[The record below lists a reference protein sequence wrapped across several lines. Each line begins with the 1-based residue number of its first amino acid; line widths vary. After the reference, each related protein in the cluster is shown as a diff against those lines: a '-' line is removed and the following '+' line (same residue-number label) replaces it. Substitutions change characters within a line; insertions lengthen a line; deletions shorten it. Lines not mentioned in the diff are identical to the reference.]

1 MSFIPSSVTR
11 GVSSP
16 VLSNHKFQMHPLF
29 CLQYRAVEFRWEW
42 ASEGDDAAA
51 AARRRERAH
60 ARTSSSLAHLTPA
73 SSASAGASYPPTAI
87 RAAQGTRQIHGFAE
101 SRTMAAVV
109 TTVSVAK
116 TPVDVPPQLDFAAR
130 RKAKNAVAAEP
141 EAEPELME
149 AELEMPGTPPFNPDA
164 ATVWEK
170 EEARDIDNNTSPST
184 DVSELSDEADLSSD
198 RMQERHDAASCIQ
211 RASRGFLA
219 KRCLA
224 NRLSAVGRPVELRIT
239 QVQNLEMLCD
249 FRDVNSIYCNVRVL
263 KRPFGPFMFQFSTSK
278 STNVNLPTW
287 TDTFFVPMLSSRCD
301 LVVTL
306 VGVTVTNKQR
316 FLGQAIAQLEPGWE
330 KIPKVSAPLA
340 KWKFPVEESL
350 LGLHRFVTGTVN
362 LEIAPVS
369 SRLPCKAG
377 QFLMAP
383 PISSRPSG
391 AFSSFWTRKV
401 TISTPSPQTPN
412 NPASAS
418 PARKSVVTR
427 WGVLTDTS
435 FHLFDNSSAKLL
447 ISFDLAKI
455 QLIQSNP
462 DSRKSDPNRL
472 FPVKIYSQGTLYV
485 FYVSTYAQQQ
495 AWEYKI
501 DLHRRKLLIP

>member
-1 MSFIPSSVTR
+1 M
-11 GVSSP
+11 
-16 VLSNHKFQMHPLF
+16 
-29 CLQYRAVEFRWEW
+29 
-42 ASEGDDAAA
+42 
-51 AARRRERAH
+51 
-60 ARTSSSLAHLTPA
+60 
-73 SSASAGASYPPTAI
+73 
-87 RAAQGTRQIHGFAE
+87 
-101 SRTMAAVV
+101 
-109 TTVSVAK
+109 
-116 TPVDVPPQLDFAAR
+116 
-130 RKAKNAVAAEP
+130 
-141 EAEPELME
+141 
-149 AELEMPGTPPFNPDA
+149 EMPGTPPFNAETVKAWA
-164 ATVWEK
+164 ADDEQ
-170 EEARDIDNNTSPST
+170 NNAAAAANGKDGNRLELAGEGGFYVNES
-184 DVSELSDEADLSSD
+184 SES
-198 RMQERHDAASCIQ
+198 MQQRHAAASCIQ
-211 RASRGFLA
+211 SASKSFLA
-219 KRCLA
+219 RRSLA
-224 NRLSAVGRPVELRIT
+224 RRLSAVGRPVELRIS
-239 QVQNLEMLCD
+239 QVQSLELLCD
-249 FRDVNSIYCNVRVL
+249 FRDVNSVYCNVRVL

-278 STNVNLPTW
+278 STNVHLPTW
-287 TDTFFVPMLSSRCD
+287 KDTFFVPMLSSRCD

-330 KIPKVSAPLA
+330 KIPTMSAPLG

-350 LGLHRFVTGTVN
+350 LGLHRFVTGSVA

-391 AFSSFWTRKV
+391 AFSFWTRKV

-427 WGVLTDTS
+427 WGVLTDTF

-485 FYVSTYAQQQ
+485 LYVSTYAQQQ
-495 AWEYKI
+495 AWEHKI
-501 DLHRRKLLIP
+501 NMHRRKLLIP

>member
-1 MSFIPSSVTR
+1 MYP
-11 GVSSP
+11 VSSIAP
-16 VLSNHKFQMHPLF
+16 LSSGG
-29 CLQYRAVEFRWEW
+29 REEG
-42 ASEGDDAAA
+42 SEGDDAAA
-51 AARRRERAH
+51 AAAARGKEKERMRAAHSRTRRRIH
-60 ARTSSSLAHLTPA
+60 
-73 SSASAGASYPPTAI
+73 
-87 RAAQGTRQIHGFAE
+87 RQPFEGHDSRFCEE

-109 TTVSVAK
+109 TTTVAAAK

-130 RKAKNAVAAEP
+130 RKAKHTAVAAEP
-141 EAEPELME
+141 EAEPELMD

-164 ATVWEK
+164 ATLWEK
-170 EEARDIDNNTSPST
+170 EEASNSRSNNTSPST
-184 DVSELSDEADLSSD
+184 KVSELSDEADLSSD
-198 RMQERHDAASCIQ
+198 RMQERHDAANCIQ

-330 KIPKVSAPLA
+330 KIPKMSAPLA

-350 LGLHRFVTGTVN
+350 LGLHRFVTGMVN

-369 SRLPCKAG
+369 SRLSCKAG

-391 AFSSFWTRKV
+391 VFSSFWTRKV